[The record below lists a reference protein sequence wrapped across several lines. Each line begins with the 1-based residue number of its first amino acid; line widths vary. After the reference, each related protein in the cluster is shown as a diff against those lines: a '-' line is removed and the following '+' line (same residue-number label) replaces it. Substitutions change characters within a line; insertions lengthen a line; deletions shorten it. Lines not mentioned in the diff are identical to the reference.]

1 MPNRRGFEALT
12 DCPKSDLKTLSG
24 KNVIEKLKHLT
35 NDLISAST
43 QERIVESSLNLKK
56 MADIN
61 KLLN

>member
-1 MPNRRGFEALT
+1 MTAQ
-12 DCPKSDLKTLSG
+12 KVIWKLSRG
-24 KNVIEKLKHLT
+24 KNVIEKRKHLT

-43 QERIVESSLNLKK
+43 QERIVECVLNLKK